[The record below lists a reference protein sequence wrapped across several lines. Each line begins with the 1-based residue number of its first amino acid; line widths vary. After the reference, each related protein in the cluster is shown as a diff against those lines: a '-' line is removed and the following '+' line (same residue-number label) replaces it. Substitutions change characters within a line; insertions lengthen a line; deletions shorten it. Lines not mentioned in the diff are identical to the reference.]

1 LPIFKADKVTLH
13 VSRRKTGNCAWC
25 TPGCRA
31 LFGVVAT
38 HRISALFVS
47 ADRFLVTH
55 SEQIVTLASWTAV
68 PAAYGWRQAVTRG
81 RPDARTFMIPD
92 GTSESTPVAS

>member
-38 HRISALFVS
+38 HRIGASFVS

-81 RPDARTFMIPD
+81 GLMSYGKDFHD
-92 GTSESTPVAS
+92 S